1 MDRLVKE
8 NSSLNEQYDLMLNY
22 YDAITSVINASKEP
36 NEEALNQLKKLAN
49 DPTYIDDFLRYSNE
63 LSQ

>member
-1 MDRLVKE
+1 
-8 NSSLNEQYDLMLNY
+8 MLNY